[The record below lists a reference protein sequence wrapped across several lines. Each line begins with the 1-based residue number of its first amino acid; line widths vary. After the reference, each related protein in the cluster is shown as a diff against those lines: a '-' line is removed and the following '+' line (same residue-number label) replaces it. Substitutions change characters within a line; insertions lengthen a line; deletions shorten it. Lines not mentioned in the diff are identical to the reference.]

1 MNILDYAIMVITVL
15 SVLVGLW
22 RGFVREAISLG
33 VWVAAFWLA
42 YALAGSVEVYLI
54 GWISDEA
61 LRLGAAFVIIFLA
74 VHMLGFVVSFVAL
87 KLVKS
92 VGLGSVDRAAGG
104 GFGVLRAVVVISVA
118 VLLAGFTPLKEEPF
132 WTQSYFVDI
141 FQELLVWVEQRYP
154 MVWDQAT
161 TRVTR

>member
-1 MNILDYAIMVITVL
+1 MNSLDYAIMVITAL

-33 VWVAAFWLA
+33 VWVVAFWLA
-42 YALAGSVEVYLI
+42 YSLAGSVEVYLI
-54 GWISDEA
+54 EWISDEA
-61 LRLGAAFVIIFLA
+61 LRLGVAFVIIFLA

-92 VGLGSVDRAAGG
+92 VGLGGVDRAAGG
-104 GFGVLRAVVVISVA
+104 GFGMLRALVVISVA
-118 VLLAGFTPLKEEPF
+118 VLLVGFTPLKEEPF

-141 FQELLVWVEQRYP
+141 FQELLVWVEQKYP

-161 TRVTR
+161 TRVVR